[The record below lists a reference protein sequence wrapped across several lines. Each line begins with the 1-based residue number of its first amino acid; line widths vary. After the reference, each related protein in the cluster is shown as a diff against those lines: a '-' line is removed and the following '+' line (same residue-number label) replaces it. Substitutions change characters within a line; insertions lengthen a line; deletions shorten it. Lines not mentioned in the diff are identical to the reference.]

1 MKEYIV
7 EFKDI
12 VKYKFK
18 IKANNEKEAE
28 KIVSNMCIEEFVEY
42 EVDRDEYTPT
52 KVYEV
57 L

>member
-7 EFKDI
+7 EFEDI

-42 EVDRDEYTPT
+42 EVDRDEHTPT